1 MNILA
6 KKILLI
12 GDVDVGKTSILTRY
26 FNNNFSEVTES
37 TIGIEFKTKMFIRDN
52 LSIKLQIWDTSG
64 QERFKSITQNYFR
77 DADGLLYVFD
87 VTNENS
93 FKSIENWLK
102 MSNDNNNKDFIKIL
116 IGNKTDLEGRSI
128 TKEEME
134 KFKNENRMDKLFEIS
149 AKDNK
154 NISEMFE
161 IIVDLLIGKNT
172 LKNIDVS
179 NIPEVNNQN
188 EGDKGICNICSPN

>member
-37 TIGIEFKTKMFIRDN
+37 TIGIEVKTKIFKRDN
-52 LSIKLQIWDTSG
+52 LNIKLQIWDTSG

-134 KFKNENRMDKLFEIS
+134 KFKNENSMDKLFEIS

-188 EGDKGICNICSPN
+188 EGDKGICNCFPN

>member
-37 TIGIEFKTKMFIRDN
+37 TIGIEFKTKIFIRDN

-134 KFKNENRMDKLFEIS
+134 KFKNENSMDKLFEIS

-161 IIVDLLIGKNT
+161 IIVDLLIGKKT
-172 LKNIDVS
+172 LKNIDIS
-179 NIPEVNNQN
+179 KIPEVNNQN
-188 EGDKGICNICSPN
+188 EGYKGICNCLPN

>member
-37 TIGIEFKTKMFIRDN
+37 TIGIEFKTKIFIRDN

-134 KFKNENRMDKLFEIS
+134 KFKNENSMDKLFEIS

-161 IIVDLLIGKNT
+161 IIVDLLIGKKT
-172 LKNIDVS
+172 LKNIDIS
-179 NIPEVNNQN
+179 KIPEVNNQN
-188 EGDKGICNICSPN
+188 EGDKGICNCFPN

>member
-37 TIGIEFKTKMFIRDN
+37 TIGIEFKTKIFIRDN

-134 KFKNENRMDKLFEIS
+134 KFKNENSMDKLFEIS

-161 IIVDLLIGKNT
+161 IIADLLIGKNT

-188 EGDKGICNICSPN
+188 EGDKGICNCFPN

>member
-134 KFKNENRMDKLFEIS
+134 KFKNENSMDKLFEIS

-161 IIVDLLIGKNT
+161 IIVDLLIGKKT
-172 LKNIDVS
+172 LKNIDIS
-179 NIPEVNNQN
+179 KIPEVNNQN
-188 EGDKGICNICSPN
+188 EGYKGICNCLPN

>member
-134 KFKNENRMDKLFEIS
+134 KFKNENSMDKLFEIS

-161 IIVDLLIGKNT
+161 IIVDLLIGKET

-179 NIPEVNNQN
+179 KIPEVNNQN
-188 EGDKGICNICSPN
+188 EGYKGICNCLPN

>member
-161 IIVDLLIGKNT
+161 IIADLLIGKNT
-172 LKNIDVS
+172 VKNIDVS

-188 EGDKGICNICSPN
+188 EGDKGICNCFPS

>member
-37 TIGIEFKTKMFIRDN
+37 TVGIEFKTRIFTRDN
-52 LSIKLQIWDTSG
+52 LNIKLQIWDTSG

-134 KFKNENRMDKLFEIS
+134 KFKNENSMDKLFEIS

-161 IIVDLLIGKNT
+161 IIVDLLIGKKT
-172 LKNIDVS
+172 LKNIDIS
-179 NIPEVNNQN
+179 KIPEVNNQN
-188 EGDKGICNICSPN
+188 EGYKGICNCLPN

>member
-37 TIGIEFKTKMFIRDN
+37 TIGIEFKTKIFIRDN

-134 KFKNENRMDKLFEIS
+134 KFKNENSMDKLFEIS

-161 IIVDLLIGKNT
+161 IIVDLLIGKKT

-179 NIPEVNNQN
+179 KIPEVNNQN
-188 EGDKGICNICSPN
+188 EGYKGICNCLPN

>member
-37 TIGIEFKTKMFIRDN
+37 TIGIEFKTKSFKRDN
-52 LSIKLQIWDTSG
+52 LNIKLQIWDTSG

-134 KFKNENRMDKLFEIS
+134 KFKNENSMDKLFEIS

-161 IIVDLLIGKNT
+161 IIVDLLIGKKT
-172 LKNIDVS
+172 LKNIDIS
-179 NIPEVNNQN
+179 KIPEVNNQN

>member
-37 TIGIEFKTKMFIRDN
+37 TIGIEFKTKIFKRDN

-161 IIVDLLIGKNT
+161 IIVDLLIGKET

-179 NIPEVNNQN
+179 KIPEVNNQN
-188 EGDKGICNICSPN
+188 EGYKGICNCLPN

>member
-37 TIGIEFKTKMFIRDN
+37 TIGIEFKTKIFIRDN

-161 IIVDLLIGKNT
+161 IIVDLLIGKKT
-172 LKNIDVS
+172 LKNIDIS
-179 NIPEVNNQN
+179 KIPEVNNQN
-188 EGDKGICNICSPN
+188 EGYKGICNCLPN